1 MAFLQ
6 VEDIH
11 KSFGQEEVLKGI
23 SFGLEKGEVLSIIG
37 SSGGGKTTLLR
48 SLNQLIIP
56 DKGVIKVNDEIVF
69 DASEGKLSESVLRDR
84 RLHFGLVF
92 QQFNLFPQ
100 YNVKR
105 NLTLA
110 AELLCK
116 ERGKAAG
123 KSSEEIKKEIKQ
135 LDAKAYA
142 LLVKVGLENKI
153 TAYPGELSGG
163 QQQRVAI
170 ARALMLSPDILCFDE
185 PTSALDPE
193 LTGEVLK
200 VIGSLKSSDSTMVI
214 VTHEMEFAR
223 KVSDKVIFMADGVI
237 EEMGTPAEI
246 FDDPKSAKLQNF
258 LNKSQNLGIDDMESG
273 FNAREWAKVA
283 QDGEECLKDNELIRF

>member
-123 KSSEEIKKEIKQ
+123 KSAEEIKKEIKKRERQAQ
-135 LDAKAYA
+135 LQEAEDAM
-142 LLVKVGLENKI
+142 L
-153 TAYPGELSGG
+153 
-163 QQQRVAI
+163 
-170 ARALMLSPDILCFDE
+170 ARRA
-185 PTSALDPE
+185 
-193 LTGEVLK
+193 
-200 VIGSLKSSDSTMVI
+200 
-214 VTHEMEFAR
+214 
-223 KVSDKVIFMADGVI
+223 
-237 EEMGTPAEI
+237 
-246 FDDPKSAKLQNF
+246 AK
-258 LNKSQNLGIDDMESG
+258 
-273 FNAREWAKVA
+273 
-283 QDGEECLKDNELIRF
+283 